1 MAADRTRRIAIPFPG
16 GGSVPRT
23 GHAPAGPDRVID
35 LPWNWVPR
43 DDQRPLWEY
52 LEGGGKRGVM
62 VAHRRWGK
70 DDVALR
76 FTCCAALER
85 PGNYWHML
93 PAYAQARKV
102 VWDAVN
108 PRTGRRRI
116 DEALPKE
123 IRRKT
128 REQEMFIELVNGATW
143 QLVGSDNYD
152 SLVGS
157 PPVGIVFSEY
167 AVADPLAW
175 AYFRPILAENDG
187 WALFIYTPRGKN
199 HGKTLYD
206 FARLEPGW
214 FSQLMPASATPVFSP
229 ERLEQEQRE
238 LAAEFGETEGE
249 MIFLQEYEC
258 SFEGMVRGAYYAK
271 QLVQARKDNRITF
284 VPFAA
289 GHEVYTFW
297 DLGVDDST
305 SIWFMQAIGKELRF
319 IDYYEAE
326 GEGLAHYAKV
336 LKERPYVYGD
346 HYMPHDAEVRELGTG
361 VSRRETAENLGIR
374 PVIVVPRARDTQA
387 VLNGIEQGRNIM
399 SQCWFDE
406 KKCGRGLS
414 ALEGYAAEY
423 DEQAKKLADRPAHTW
438 CSHGADAFRTFAVGY
453 SPRPKARSVTSILN
467 GMNFGGRG

>member
-1 MAADRTRRIAIPFPG
+1 
-16 GGSVPRT
+16 
-23 GHAPAGPDRVID
+23 
-35 LPWNWVPR
+35 
-43 DDQRPLWEY
+43 LWEY

-453 SPRPKARSVTSILN
+453 SPRPKARSVTSIMN
-467 GMNFGGRG
+467 GMNLGGEW

>member
-1 MAADRTRRIAIPFPG
+1 
-16 GGSVPRT
+16 
-23 GHAPAGPDRVID
+23 
-35 LPWNWVPR
+35 
-43 DDQRPLWEY
+43 LWEY

-128 REQEMFIELVNGATW
+128 REQEMFIEFVNGATW

-199 HGKTLYD
+199 HGKGLYD

-214 FSQLMPASATPVFSP
+214 FSQLLPASATPVFSL

-238 LAAEFGETEGE
+238 LVAEFGEREGE

-271 QLVQARKDNRITF
+271 QLAQARKENRITF

-453 SPRPKARSVTSILN
+453 SPRPKARSVTSIMN
-467 GMNFGGRG
+467 GMNLGGEW